1 MPDIVFRTSLISGF
15 PSETQED
22 HNELLDFVKE
32 YKIERLGVFPYSKEE
47 GTPAYNLK
55 NQIPEKVKISRRN
68 QIMEAQY
75 QNILEYNEKR
85 VGKLERVIIDGF
97 DGIFF
102 EGRSCAEAVEIDPVI
117 LVKYEES
124 IKTGDIINCR
134 IIHVNDY
141 DLVGEMES
149 EFAE

>member
-1 MPDIVFRTSLISGF
+1 MK
-15 PSETQED
+15 
-22 HNELLDFVKE
+22 ELLL
-32 YKIERLGVFPYSKEE
+32 I
-47 GTPAYNLK
+47 
-55 NQIPEKVKISRRN
+55 
-68 QIMEAQY
+68 
-75 QNILEYNEKR
+75 
-85 VGKLERVIIDGF
+85 GF